1 MPERVA
7 VRPALLRWALQRARV
22 DAADLERRFPKLPE
36 WEAGSTAPTLRQ
48 LEAFAHATHAPLGY
62 LLLDAPPAEPIPIPD
77 FRTRDAQA
85 VPQPS
90 ANLLDTVFG
99 CQERQDWYRDHLRA
113 EGTTPLAFVGT
124 VAAGADVVATGQ
136 RIRDALG
143 FDLAA
148 RRLAATWEDA
158 LRDFVAQA
166 EALGILVMRN
176 GVVGNNTHRKLDPGE
191 FRGFTLA
198 DQVAPLVFIN
208 GADSKSA
215 QMFTLAHE
223 LVHVWVGESGL
234 GDETP
239 RALAGTDRERWCDAV
254 AAELLVPA
262 SAMREAF
269 DRERP
274 LGVEIRRLA
283 RQFKV
288 STLVVLRRA
297 HDIGSV
303 STARFHA
310 AYDEELE
317 RLRALGDRG
326 AGGGNFHRTEAVRV
340 SPTFARALVDS
351 TLEGRTL
358 YRDAF
363 RMLGISKLETFRDF
377 GQVVGAAV

>member
-1 MPERVA
+1 ME
-7 VRPALLRWALQRARV
+7 
-22 DAADLERRFPKLPE
+22 
-36 WEAGSTAPTLRQ
+36 
-48 LEAFAHATHAPLGY
+48 
-62 LLLDAPPAEPIPIPD
+62 
-77 FRTRDAQA
+77 
-85 VPQPS
+85 
-90 ANLLDTVFG
+90 
-99 CQERQDWYRDHLRA
+99 
-113 EGTTPLAFVGT
+113 
-124 VAAGADVVATGQ
+124 AGADVVATGQ

-166 EALGILVMRN
+166 EALGILVMRS

-198 DQVAPLVFIN
+198 DQVAPLVFVN

-223 LVHVWVGESGL
+223 LVHVWAGESGL

-262 SAMREAF
+262 SAMRDAF

-274 LGVEIRRLA
+274 LAEEIRRLA

-297 HDIGSV
+297 HDLGSV
-303 STARFHA
+303 STARFHE

-340 SPTFARALVDS
+340 SPTFARALIDS

-363 RMLGISKLETFRDF
+363 RMLGGPHRLLRSSGTIPEVVFLLSGIRCRKLTRHPW
-377 GQVVGAAV
+377 ATRRC